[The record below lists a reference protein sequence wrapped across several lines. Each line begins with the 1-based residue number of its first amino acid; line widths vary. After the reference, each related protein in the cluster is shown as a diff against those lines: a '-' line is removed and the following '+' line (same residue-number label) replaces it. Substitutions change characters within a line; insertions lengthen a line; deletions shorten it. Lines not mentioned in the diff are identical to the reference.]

1 MSILKT
7 AFQTTSLNSDKL
19 QIELLKTGDIFKITS
34 GHNQINLLSGNLID
48 GQFSNIYLRRKD
60 LDGYQYEKLIGV
72 FSKGGFCLKDNKAYY
87 QGIALGV
94 SYQVVLSLEDNLW
107 HYDVTLSKHEGT
119 YDLIYAQ
126 DLGIASKGSIQSSE
140 AYTAQYIDHK
150 AFKDELGYTIC
161 SRQNQGDPQF
171 LQIGSL
177 NKTVAYQTDG
187 FQFFGLSYK
196 ETGIPE
202 VLLEE
207 TLKNVNYQYEF
218 PYIAL
223 QTESFEL
230 KKEETFSFYG
240 LYLSLHED
248 VTTKKEKV
256 KPYEVIKAFV
266 SFNEL
271 YDEKNRIDST
281 NVLQTK
287 EVNQAYFEGINLRH
301 VEEKDGK
308 LLSFF
313 KDDHV
318 HVVLKEKERL
328 VERPHGH
335 LILHGD
341 LLHASEN
348 VMATTNFIYGVF
360 NSHVVLGNT
369 NFHKLTGDV
378 RSFLNVTKISGMRIY
393 VKIDGRYVLLA
404 MPSFYEIGINY
415 AKWVYVIEDDELTV
429 CVYSNKDALVEKT
442 TLESKNHKT
451 YDVIVSNQL
460 TMNTNE
466 YETNISYTLNKDTLI
481 VDAKENQ
488 MIMAHYPGL
497 KYQFNTFGS
506 TIKMGR
512 DVFGFDEDQSLI
524 CFTYEGVSNLQI
536 NLEATF
542 NDTFTNQDID
552 FDKSF
557 KEAVS
562 FIDSLT
568 GIQVEN
574 KAMHQF
580 IDKLSDTVFW
590 YTNNAL
596 THYASPH
603 GLEQYNGAA
612 WGTRD
617 VCQGPVELFMS
628 AQRFDLVREILLKV
642 FSRQFIEDGDFPQWF
657 MFDKYFRIQA
667 HESHGDIIM
676 WPIRT
681 LAHYLKMTKD
691 TSILMEQV
699 AYMSKS
705 KNEFTKET
713 VSLLDH
719 VKFTLESI
727 KKSFI
732 PNTNLPRY
740 GGGDWDDTLQPA
752 NQKLTDKMVSGWT
765 VALFYDALAI
775 LEEEVKS
782 VDDRFSYELKQ
793 LKEAVSTDYNKY
805 LVKDNVPAGFVV
817 FEDDHLEYLL
827 HPSDLNTGLNYRLLA
842 LKRPIISQ
850 MITKEQANK
859 YHDLIKTHL
868 KHPDGVRL
876 MNTAVTY
883 QGGKKTYFQRAET
896 AANFG
901 REIGIQYVH
910 AHLRY
915 IEAMTILGKEKD
927 AFDALFEV
935 NPINIK
941 DSVKNASYRQ
951 SNVYFSSSDAKFNDR
966 YEAKKNFHLVKEG
979 KIEVKQGWRL
989 YSSGPGIY
997 INQVIRNI
1005 LGIKVLANKLY
1016 LDPML
1021 KEAFDQTEVT
1031 YHYQGKKLHIRYLKS
1046 ESVSLEIN
1054 GKKMPMIKQQNQYR
1068 NAGFLI
1074 DDAFINQ
1081 QETINITYYF

>member
-107 HYDVTLSKHEGT
+107 HYDVTLSIHEGT

-150 AFKDELGYTIC
+150 AFKDELGCTIC

-202 VLLEE
+202 VLLAE

-240 LYLSLHED
+240 LYLSSHED

-378 RSFLNVTKISGMRIY
+378 RSFLNVTKISG
-393 VKIDGRYVLLA
+393 
-404 MPSFYEIGINY
+404 
-415 AKWVYVIEDDELTV
+415 
-429 CVYSNKDALVEKT
+429 
-442 TLESKNHKT
+442 
-451 YDVIVSNQL
+451 
-460 TMNTNE
+460 
-466 YETNISYTLNKDTLI
+466 
-481 VDAKENQ
+481 
-488 MIMAHYPGL
+488 
-497 KYQFNTFGS
+497 
-506 TIKMGR
+506 
-512 DVFGFDEDQSLI
+512 
-524 CFTYEGVSNLQI
+524 
-536 NLEATF
+536 
-542 NDTFTNQDID
+542 
-552 FDKSF
+552 
-557 KEAVS
+557 
-562 FIDSLT
+562 
-568 GIQVEN
+568 
-574 KAMHQF
+574 
-580 IDKLSDTVFW
+580 
-590 YTNNAL
+590 
-596 THYASPH
+596 
-603 GLEQYNGAA
+603 
-612 WGTRD
+612 
-617 VCQGPVELFMS
+617 
-628 AQRFDLVREILLKV
+628 
-642 FSRQFIEDGDFPQWF
+642 
-657 MFDKYFRIQA
+657 
-667 HESHGDIIM
+667 
-676 WPIRT
+676 
-681 LAHYLKMTKD
+681 
-691 TSILMEQV
+691 
-699 AYMSKS
+699 
-705 KNEFTKET
+705 
-713 VSLLDH
+713 
-719 VKFTLESI
+719 
-727 KKSFI
+727 
-732 PNTNLPRY
+732 
-740 GGGDWDDTLQPA
+740 
-752 NQKLTDKMVSGWT
+752 
-765 VALFYDALAI
+765 
-775 LEEEVKS
+775 
-782 VDDRFSYELKQ
+782 
-793 LKEAVSTDYNKY
+793 
-805 LVKDNVPAGFVV
+805 
-817 FEDDHLEYLL
+817 
-827 HPSDLNTGLNYRLLA
+827 
-842 LKRPIISQ
+842 
-850 MITKEQANK
+850 
-859 YHDLIKTHL
+859 
-868 KHPDGVRL
+868 
-876 MNTAVTY
+876 
-883 QGGKKTYFQRAET
+883 
-896 AANFG
+896 
-901 REIGIQYVH
+901 
-910 AHLRY
+910 
-915 IEAMTILGKEKD
+915 
-927 AFDALFEV
+927 
-935 NPINIK
+935 
-941 DSVKNASYRQ
+941 
-951 SNVYFSSSDAKFNDR
+951 
-966 YEAKKNFHLVKEG
+966 
-979 KIEVKQGWRL
+979 
-989 YSSGPGIY
+989 
-997 INQVIRNI
+997 
-1005 LGIKVLANKLY
+1005 
-1016 LDPML
+1016 
-1021 KEAFDQTEVT
+1021 
-1031 YHYQGKKLHIRYLKS
+1031 
-1046 ESVSLEIN
+1046 
-1054 GKKMPMIKQQNQYR
+1054 
-1068 NAGFLI
+1068 
-1074 DDAFINQ
+1074 
-1081 QETINITYYF
+1081 

>member
-1 MSILKT
+1 MKT
-7 AFQTTSLNSDKL
+7 LNTNFITTKITSNELE
-19 QIELLKTGDIFKITS
+19 IELLQTGDIYKITS
-34 GHNQINLLSGNLID
+34 GHNQINLLAGNLLD
-48 GQFSNIYLRRKD
+48 GQFANIYLRK
-60 LDGYQYEKLIGV
+60 LDQGSYQYEKLIGV
-72 FSKGGFCLKDNKAYY
+72 FSNGGFILKDNKAYY
-87 QGIALGV
+87 QGVALGV
-94 SYQVVLSLEDNLW
+94 KYQVVLSLENNVW
-107 HYDVTLSKHEGT
+107 HYDVTLGASEDI

-150 AFKDELGYTIC
+150 AFKDDLGYTVC
-161 SRQNQGDPQF
+161 SRQNQGQPQF
-171 LQIGSL
+171 VQIGSL
-177 NKTVAYQTDG
+177 NKTKSYQTDG
-187 FQFFGLSYK
+187 FQFFGLTYK

-202 VLLEE
+202 ILLEE
-207 TLKNVNYQYEF
+207 SLKNINYQYEF
-218 PYIAL
+218 PYISI
-223 QTESFEL
+223 QTEPFSL
-230 KKEETFSFYG
+230 EEEKTFSFYG
-240 LYLSLHED
+240 LYIANHED
-248 VTTKKEKV
+248 IITKKEV
-256 KPYEVIKAFV
+256 VPNYEVVKGF
-266 SFNEL
+266 L
-271 YDEKNRIDST
+271 YLENLNKKKNIIDV
-281 NVLQTK
+281 NKPLETK
-287 EVNQAYFEGINLRH
+287 SVDKLYFKDRTLRH
-301 VEEKDGK
+301 IEEKDGH

-313 KDDHV
+313 TDDHV

-335 LILHGD
+335 LIIHGD

-378 RSFLNVTKISGMRIY
+378 RSFLNITKISGMRAYI
-393 VKIDGRYVLLA
+393 KIDGIYRLLG
-404 MPSFYEIGINY
+404 MPSFYEIGVNY
-415 AKWVYVIEDDELTV
+415 TKWVYVTNEDEITV
-429 CVYSNKDALVEKT
+429 LVYANKDKLIEKT
-442 TLESKNHKT
+442 VITSKSKMK
-451 YDVIVSNQL
+451 YDVIISNQL

-466 YETNISYTLNKDTLI
+466 YELPISYQINLDKLF
-481 VDAKENQ
+481 VDATSNP
-488 MIMAHYPGL
+488 MIMSHYETL
-497 KYQFNTFGS
+497 KYQYNTHGGKILLGS
-506 TIKMGR
+506 
-512 DVFGFDEDQSLI
+512 DVFGFGENQSLV
-524 CFTYEGVSNLQI
+524 CFKYEQTSEI
-536 NLEATF
+536 NITLEATYQE
-542 NDTFTNQDID
+542 TFTNEEIE
-552 FDKSF
+552 FESSF

-568 GIQVEN
+568 GIKVKN
-574 KAMHQF
+574 KKMHQTF
-580 IDKLSDTVFW
+580 DKLSDTVFW

-628 AQRFDLVREILLKV
+628 AQRFDIVREILLKV
-642 FSRQFIEDGDFPQWF
+642 FKRQFIEDGDFPQWF
-657 MFDKYFRIQA
+657 MFDQYYRIQA
-667 HESHGDIIM
+667 HESHGDIIH

-681 LAHYLKMTKD
+681 LAHYLKMTGD
-691 TSILMEQV
+691 HSILVEKV
-699 AYMSKS
+699 PYMSKT
-705 KNEFTKET
+705 KNEFTSESVT
-713 VSLLDH
+713 LLDH

-732 PNTNLPRY
+732 KGTHLPKY

-765 VALFYDALAI
+765 VALFYDAVSVLETELRTVDLAYS
-775 LEEEVKS
+775 L
-782 VDDRFSYELKQ
+782 ELKVI
-793 LKEAVSTDYNKY
+793 KEAIMTDYNQY

-827 HPSDLNTGLNYRLLA
+827 HPSDQNTGLNYRLLA
-842 LKRPIISQ
+842 LKRPIISE
-850 MITKEQANK
+850 MVDLNRANE
-859 YHDLIKTHL
+859 YQSLINTHL

-915 IEAMTILGKEKD
+915 IEAMSILGKQKE
-927 AFDALFEV
+927 AFEALFEV

-966 YEAKKNFHLVKEG
+966 YEAKKNFNLVKEG

-997 INQVIRNI
+997 INQLIRNI
-1005 LGIKVLANKLY
+1005 LGIKVLNDQLY
-1016 LDPML
+1016 LDPQL
-1021 KEAFDQTEVT
+1021 TADFDDTLVT
-1031 YHYQGKKLHIRYLKS
+1031 YHFKGKEIEIHYLKGNERKLLVNDQVQHVEELHNKYRPS
-1046 ESVSLEIN
+1046 GFVVSDELL
-1054 GKKMPMIKQQNQYR
+1054 KDKDKVK
-1068 NAGFLI
+1068 
-1074 DDAFINQ
+1074 
-1081 QETINITYYF
+1081 ITYYF